1 LTRRPHTEFS
11 VFAAL
16 FGAQTFFGA
25 FPVVGKVALATIPPL
40 PFALFRV
47 AGASAILWIA
57 RAFSTGERVERG
69 DRGRMIMMGILGV
82 SINQIFYITGLS
94 LSTAINAALL
104 MTTVPVFTLTLAI
117 LHRHE
122 SLTRAKLFGCLLG
135 LAGALILVGIERF
148 DWRSSLFVGDVLLLI
163 NAAAYSL
170 YLVHSRDLLKKYSA
184 MTFIRYTF
192 TAGAVPIAL
201 LAAVPLDRMQ
211 FSRVTPTAWVCLAF
225 VIVFASVV
233 GYVLNAWALG
243 RTEATRVAIFL
254 TLQPAVATTL
264 SIVWLH
270 EYPTVKTA
278 IAASFIIGGLILCRP
293 PVPRRAL

>member
-1 LTRRPHTEFS
+1 MTRRPHTEFS

-16 FGAQTFFGA
+16 FSAQTFFGA

-47 AGASAILWIA
+47 VGASLILWIA
-57 RAFSTGERVERG
+57 RALSAGEPVEPG
-69 DRGRMIMMGILGV
+69 DRGRMVLMGILGV

-122 SLTRAKLFGCLLG
+122 QLSRSKLLGCLLG
-135 LAGALILVGIERF
+135 LAGALTLVGVERF
-148 DWRSSLFVGDVLLLI
+148 DWRSKLFVGDALLLT

-170 YLVHSRDLLKKYSA
+170 YLVYSRDLLKKYSA

-192 TAGAVPIAL
+192 TAGAVPIAIFAAAP
-201 LAAVPLDRMQ
+201 LAKMDFA
-211 FSRVTPTAWVCLAF
+211 RVTPTAWACLGF
-225 VIVFASVV
+225 TIVFASVA

-254 TLQPAVATTL
+254 TLQPAVATAL
-264 SIVWLH
+264 SVVWLRQ
-270 EYPTVKTA
+270 YPTPKTA
-278 IAASFIIGGLILCRP
+278 VSAALIIGGLVLCRP